1 MAKLDDRTIANM
13 KAALDRACRSYPHD
27 GDHETRKHI
36 AQKLK
41 RSADEGNITLGGLCV
56 VAHSALEELRSQS
69 RLKSIPEI

>member
-13 KAALDRACRSYPHD
+13 KVALDRACASFPYG

-41 RSADEGNITLGGLCV
+41 RSANEGNITLGGLCV
-56 VAHSALEELRSQS
+56 VAHSALQEMSKPQS
-69 RLKSIPEI
+69 A